1 MHVPGT
7 AEQTSDDQNISTSS
21 TNTCYSST
29 AFVLKSLVLM
39 HQDHQ
44 AEIITWTVLV
54 CNNLETGTH
63 FSRKVKMM
71 CSYFGYY
78 NKDVLDNVV
87 DEIKSNV
94 HMDLNLT

>member
-1 MHVPGT
+1 MFLELLNKHRMT
-7 AEQTSDDQNISTSS
+7 KTSLHPALTPVAP
-21 TNTCYSST
+21 ST

-44 AEIITWTVLV
+44 AEIITWTVLI

-63 FSRKVKMM
+63 FSRKVEMQ